1 MNKVDKLWNF
11 VMEFIGTPVTVFIF
25 LSWYTQQGKS
35 NLFMIAIL
43 FVIAVVI
50 TAINYRIAFIEAIFG
65 ILILFGTRQLL
76 LKPIQFFWMQK
87 PFTWFDQQTAC
98 AGVLAVFIVHIFL
111 LWYNSTVNK
120 STE

>member
-25 LSWYTQQGKS
+25 LSWYTNQGKNS
-35 NLFMIAIL
+35 LFITAVLFIA
-43 FVIAVVI
+43 AVVI
-50 TAINYRIAFIEAIFG
+50 TAVNYRVAFIEALFG
-65 ILILFGTRQLL
+65 SLIMFGTRQILMI
-76 LKPIQFFWMQK
+76 PIKFFWMQK

-111 LWYNSTVNK
+111 IVYNNAVKNSK
-120 STE
+120 K

>member
-76 LKPIQFFWMQK
+76 LKPIHFFWMQK

-111 LWYNSTVNK
+111 LLYNSTVNK